1 MDIHIRSMRQE
12 DIEICG
18 LICYQAFKTSAE
30 CHNFRPDQPSLEF
43 SIQLVQS
50 SFANPQIFSIVAE
63 SDGKIVGFNYLSEY
77 DIVRAVGP
85 LAIAPNVQSEGAGRE
100 LMKAVIKR
108 AIHSKSI
115 RLVQNAFNLAS
126 LSLYASLGFDVKEPL
141 VMLEG
146 KVKGDVPANIEIRPL
161 QNKDFAACAE
171 LCRKVHG
178 IERTGELKNMPPF
191 LTSFVAVSA
200 DRISAYTSAPHFWA
214 LNHAVADSER
224 DMQALL
230 TGVGNMSG
238 ERPLSFLLPTRQTDL
253 FRWCLTKG
261 MRVIKPATLMAM
273 GEYQEAQ
280 GCYLPS
286 VLY

>member
-12 DIEICG
+12 DVEICG
-18 LICYQAFKTSAE
+18 LITYQAFKNSAE
-30 CHNFRPDQPSLEF
+30 CHNFRPDMPSLEF
-43 SIQLVQS
+43 SIELAQS
-50 SFANPQIFSIVAE
+50 CFANPQIFSIVAE
-63 SDGKIVGFNYLSEY
+63 SDGKIIGSNYLSEY

-85 LAIAPNVQSEGAGRE
+85 LAIDPNVQSEGAGRE
-100 LMKAVIKR
+100 LMKAAIER

-146 KVKGDVPANIEIRPL
+146 KVKSDVPGNIEIRPL
-161 QNKDFAACAE
+161 QTKDFAQCAE
-171 LCRKVHG
+171 LCRRVYG
-178 IERTGELKNMPPF
+178 IERTGELKNTPPF
-191 LTSFVAVSA
+191 LTSFVAVNG

-214 LNHAVADSER
+214 LNHAVADSEK

-230 TGVGNMSG
+230 AGVGNLSG
-238 ERPLSFLLPTRQTDL
+238 DRPISFLLPTRQTDL

-273 GEYQEAQ
+273 GDYQEPQ

>member
-12 DIEICG
+12 DVEICG
-18 LICYQAFKTSAE
+18 LICYEAFKKSAD

-43 SIQLVQS
+43 SIQLTQS
-50 SFANPQIFSIVAE
+50 CFAHPQIFSIVAE
-63 SDGKIVGFNYLSEY
+63 RDGKIIGSNYLSEY
-77 DIVRAVGP
+77 DVVRAVGP
-85 LAIAPNVQSEGAGRE
+85 LAIDPNVQSEGAGRE

-126 LSLYASLGFDVKEPL
+126 LSLYASLGFNVKEPL

-146 KVKGDVPANIEIRPL
+146 KVKGDVPTDIEIRPL
-161 QNKDFAACAE
+161 QKKDFTECAE

-178 IERTGELKNMPPF
+178 IERTGELKNTPPF
-191 LTSFVAVSA
+191 LTSFVAVSG

-214 LNHAVADSER
+214 FNHAVAESEK

-230 TGVGNMSG
+230 AGVGNISG
-238 ERPLSFLLPTRQTDL
+238 DRPISFLLPTRQTDL

-261 MRVIKPATLMAM
+261 MRVIKPATLLAI
-273 GEYQEAQ
+273 GEYQEPQ